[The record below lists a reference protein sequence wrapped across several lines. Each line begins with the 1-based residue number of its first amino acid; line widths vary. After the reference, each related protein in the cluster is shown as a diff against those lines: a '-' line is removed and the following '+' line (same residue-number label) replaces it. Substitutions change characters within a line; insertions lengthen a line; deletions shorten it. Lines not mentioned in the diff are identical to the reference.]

1 MDLLENAWEEREE
14 VIYKQLFQDI
24 GQGIYPLDFDI
35 FAKNF
40 NQESC
45 DPRWLHYGVF
55 KSPPHKNRPTWLYV
69 SSGMSNP
76 WESDEPEEY
85 SGFGTEFILETNEEA
100 DWAIDIVRNL
110 VAYNILLAHRL
121 MGDFPMLDRGHRVPF
136 SILPAS
142 GEAPIITHLMIVE
155 PDHYQ
160 KSFTLCSGRVNFLH
174 IIGIT
179 TEELKL
185 AQANSSDELLAMLK
199 TNGIYP
205 TTDRN
210 RECTMSR

>member
-1 MDLLENAWEEREE
+1 MDLLEKAWEEREE
-14 VIYKQLFQDI
+14 VFYKKLFRDI
-24 GQGIYPLDFDI
+24 GSGIYPLDFDI

-40 NQESC
+40 NQELC

-55 KSPPHKNRPTWLYV
+55 KSPPYNERPTWLYV

-100 DWAIDIVRNL
+100 DWAINIVRNL
-110 VAYNILLAHRL
+110 VAYNILLAHGL
-121 MGDFPMLDRGHRVPF
+121 IGDFPMLDYGHRIPF

-142 GEAPIITHLMIVE
+142 GENPIITHLMIVE

-160 KSFTLCSGRVNFLH
+160 KSFTLSSGRVNFLH

-179 TEELKL
+179 QEELKF
-185 AQANSSDELLAMLK
+185 AKASSSEGLLVILK
-199 TNGIYP
+199 TNNVYP
-205 TTDRN
+205 ITDRN
-210 RECTMSR
+210 RNSTV